1 MEHHPLIVM
10 YFEFSLRV
18 STAQALPQIFVI
30 LPFLPSN
37 KSAYVYRGL
46 LPKPSFFPFFR
57 DRANSGNLDSAR
69 FESS

>member
-10 YFEFSLRV
+10 YFEFTLRV
-18 STAQALPQIFVI
+18 STAQALPQILWFYHFYRVTS
-30 LPFLPSN
+30 LPI
-37 KSAYVYRGL
+37 VYRGL